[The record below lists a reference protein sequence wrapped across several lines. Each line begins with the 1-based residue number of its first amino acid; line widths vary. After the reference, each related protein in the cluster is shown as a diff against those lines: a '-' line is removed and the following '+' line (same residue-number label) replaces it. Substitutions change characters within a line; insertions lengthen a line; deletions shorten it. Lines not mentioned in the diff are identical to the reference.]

1 MYQMPFPSLPMYWIV
16 PAVRDL
22 MMVPLSALPG
32 SGL

>member
-22 MMVPLSALPG
+22 NMGDTG
-32 SGL
+32 SETS